1 MEKEW
6 REQTATRYSN
16 NFAIALVN
24 RAVWEVV
31 RKHPASPR
39 ENYFFARFRIADM
52 EMKLQIRRKFRKN
65 TRRGA
70 ASAPACLLYSLCAV
84 DASILRG

>member
-39 ENYFFARFRIADM
+39 ENYFFARFRIHM
-52 EMKLQIRRKFRKN
+52 EMKLQIRTKFRKN